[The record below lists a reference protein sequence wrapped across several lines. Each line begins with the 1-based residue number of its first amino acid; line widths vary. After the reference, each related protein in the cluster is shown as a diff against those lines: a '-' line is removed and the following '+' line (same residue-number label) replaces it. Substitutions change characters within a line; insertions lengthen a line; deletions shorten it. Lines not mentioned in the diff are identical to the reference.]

1 MDSNNGLRGQ
11 LTNHDQACFSLD
23 VLLQF
28 LTDFLAFFHR
38 AFVGEFFFFLK
49 EGKCRLSVWFRKKSF
64 PISFIYEEGVKSE
77 RNHNTEDRSWLFG
90 GKYASKIRYF
100 EAMCC

>member
-49 EGKCRLSVWFRKKSF
+49 EGKCRLSV
-64 PISFIYEEGVKSE
+64 
-77 RNHNTEDRSWLFG
+77 
-90 GKYASKIRYF
+90 
-100 EAMCC
+100 